1 MAISLEQLRLILQH
15 QQKLLALQQQLLSTL
30 FTRPENKKSV
40 YDAVTDISEA
50 YLVEGSNPFIPESE
64 RNICN
69 VSGSQQEN
77 PVLNAHK
84 VVAIRDYQ
92 EPDPVDEARSPELN
106 EALLVLSSSENN
118 FQLEQIYGPRD
129 ISQES
134 YGDSYSENNC
144 SDTTNPIIPNVTQ
157 NHCETETYIES
168 AYPIS
173 NDNVSDMGS
182 QNNACYFDEISHKNQ
197 ENISAES
204 NYGQKSHL
212 ILLDDN
218 FRNDP
223 LSTDEIPNGFESNAS
238 EELNFDLKS
247 KVVHYHLVVSSGSDI
262 QCDKRRL
269 NKVLLFVTW
278 RYKDPTLFRGGGECW
293 RIKSYAYLFLRK
305 IKTPGTD
312 MSVSVQGKSD
322 NSSLPRRWTNRKH
335 KSVTQLQLDPSTRS
349 YESAQRG
356 GVSGT

>member
-40 YDAVTDISEA
+40 YDVVTDISEA

-77 PVLNAHK
+77 TVLNAHK
-84 VVAIRDYQ
+84 VVAIRNDQ
-92 EPDPVDEARSPELN
+92 EPDPVDEAWSPELS
-106 EALLVLSSSENN
+106 EALLVLSSSENKL
-118 FQLEQIYGPRD
+118 QLEQNYGPRD
-129 ISQES
+129 ISRKS

-144 SDTTNPIIPNVTQ
+144 SDTMNPIIPNVTQ
-157 NHCETETYIES
+157 NHCETEIYIES

-182 QNNACYFDEISHKNQ
+182 QNNACNFGEISHKNG
-197 ENISAES
+197 ENMSAES
-204 NYGQKSHL
+204 NYGQKSNL
-212 ILLDDN
+212 ILLDVD

-238 EELNFDLKS
+238 EELNSDLKS
-247 KVVHYHLVVSSGSDI
+247 KVVHYHLVISSGSDI
-262 QCDKRRL
+262 QCEKHRL

-293 RIKSYAYLFLRK
+293 RIRSYAYFFLKK

-312 MSVSVQGKSD
+312 MSVSVQEKSD
-322 NSSLPRRWTNRKH
+322 NSLLPRR
-335 KSVTQLQLDPSTRS
+335 
-349 YESAQRG
+349 
-356 GVSGT
+356 